1 MGRTQD
7 FSFPGTP
14 YDVQKQL
21 MSAMYNTIEDGSIG
35 LFESPTGTGKTL
47 SIICS
52 ALSWLEHN
60 RVFVNAPQLQNDDE
74 PDWVNDQ
81 AKGRDDSALREGLDR
96 RKQAFANRIRNSQ
109 KQPESLPKRIR
120 RAKNDD
126 LFSDSDSDDEN
137 LMSKRQRTSN
147 TRIIFATRTHS
158 QLTQFV
164 EELRKTKFG
173 SDGTKFD
180 CFSDEL
186 PISTILFGSRKH
198 SCINETVRSLNSASA
213 ISERCRELTENC
225 EQPVVAKRK
234 RSSNHCPYKDQKAE
248 AILRDKGMTNIH
260 TIEELAAVGKEI
272 GACPYFATRQALDS
286 NEVDVIAVPYSA
298 VLHEQT
304 RRSLGITVDENTVVI
319 FDEAHNIV
327 NTMCELYSNVL
338 TRPSLVHA
346 VQALKLYMDRYRLRF
361 SSSNLFKLRQLIHL
375 AEGLL
380 SMLCS
385 REEKGGKGRVVHPSA
400 ILLEAR
406 VDNINLYDLAQ
417 FVDESRL
424 SKKLRG
430 FVDGGHMDN
439 KPAKMTSKNT
449 ELVEKSDRIQKVAKQ
464 SLVAFENFLRS
475 LSDCS
480 KYARVAIYPYAVQSD
495 FSETEDEFLPWDMV
509 ARLKYFLVDP
519 AAVFSAS
526 MKNARALLLVG
537 GTLSPRYAIKN
548 ALLKYMK
555 RGDVVEFECDHVVPA
570 SNVITRICGKGPSGA
585 PLEFTYATRQNT
597 FVLDELAQAVQ
608 SCVQLVD
615 GGVVIFFSSYELMR
629 CTIARWKATG
639 SFHKINTIKPIVLEQ
654 RGSND
659 AFVRFQEHVRRDK
672 TKGALLAAVMGGK
685 LSEGINFSDDLGRMV
700 LVVGMPFANV
710 NQPETKEVIAQ
721 LQSAKER
728 SEYLESECLTM
739 VNQSIGR
746 AVRHKNDFASI
757 ILMDQRFSRST
768 AVQKLPRF
776 VRRDLE
782 TASTFSCLED
792 DIRKFFVNHRY
803 T

>member
-1 MGRTQD
+1 
-7 FSFPGTP
+7 
-14 YDVQKQL
+14 
-21 MSAMYNTIEDGSIG
+21 MSAIYKTIDDGSIG

-60 RVFVNAPQLQNDDE
+60 RLSVNAPQVQNDDE

-81 AKGRDDSALREGLDR
+81 AKGRDDSVLREGLDR
-96 RKQAFANRIRNSQ
+96 RKQAFAHRIRNSL
-109 KQPESLPKRIR
+109 KQPESLPKRSR
-120 RAKNDD
+120 KLKTDD
-126 LFSDSDSDDEN
+126 PFSDSDDDN
-137 LMSKRQRTSN
+137 DNWMLKSRGTSN

-164 EELRKTKFG
+164 EELRKTRFG
-173 SDGTKFD
+173 GDATKFD
-180 CFSDEL
+180 DFSGEL

-198 SCINETVRSLNSASA
+198 SCINETVRALNSAAA
-213 ISERCRELTENC
+213 ISERCREITENS

-234 RSSNHCPYKDQKAE
+234 RSRNHCPYKDQKAE
-248 AILRDKGMTNIH
+248 AILRDKGMTKIH
-260 TIEELAAVGKEI
+260 TIEELATTGKEI
-272 GACPYFATRQALDS
+272 GACPYFATRQALDT

-304 RRSLGITVDENTVVI
+304 RRSLGITVDANTVVI
-319 FDEAHNIV
+319 FDEAHNIA
-327 NTMCELYSNVL
+327 NTMCELYSTVL
-338 TRPSLVHA
+338 TRPSLVHTI
-346 VQALKLYMDRYRLRF
+346 QALKLYMDRYRLRF
-361 SSSNLFKLRQLIHL
+361 SPSTLFKIRQLIQL
-375 AEGLL
+375 GEGLL
-380 SMLCS
+380 SML
-385 REEKGGKGRVVHPSA
+385 RNRKEKSGNGRVVHPSA

-406 VDNINLYDLAQ
+406 VDNINLYALVQ
-417 FVDESRL
+417 FMDESRL

-430 FVDGGHMDN
+430 FVDGGHTD
-439 KPAKMTSKNT
+439 KEYAKLTSKNT
-449 ELVEKSDRIQKVAKQ
+449 ELVEKPDKTQKAAKQ

-495 FSETEDEFLPWDMV
+495 FSQTEDDSLPWEMV

-519 AAVFSAS
+519 AAVFSAG
-526 MKNARALLLVG
+526 MKTAKALLLVG

-548 ALLKYMK
+548 ALLKHMK
-555 RGDVVEFECDHVVPA
+555 RGDVIEFECDHVVPA

-585 PLEFTYATRQNT
+585 PLEFTYAARQNT
-597 FVLDELAQAVQ
+597 SVLDELAQAVQ
-608 SCVQLVD
+608 SCVRLVA

-629 CTIARWKATG
+629 CTVARWKATG
-639 SFHKINTIKPIVLEQ
+639 SYHRISMIKPIILEQ

-659 AFVRFQEHVRRDK
+659 AFAKFQGYVRRDK

-710 NQPETKEVIAQ
+710 NQPETKEVVAQ
-721 LQSAKER
+721 LRSAKER

-757 ILMDQRFSRST
+757 VLMDQRFSRNT
-768 AVQKLPRF
+768 TVQKLPNF
-776 VRRDLE
+776 VRRDLK
-782 TASTFSCLED
+782 TATTFSMLED
-792 DIRKFFVNHRY
+792 DIRKFFVNQRC